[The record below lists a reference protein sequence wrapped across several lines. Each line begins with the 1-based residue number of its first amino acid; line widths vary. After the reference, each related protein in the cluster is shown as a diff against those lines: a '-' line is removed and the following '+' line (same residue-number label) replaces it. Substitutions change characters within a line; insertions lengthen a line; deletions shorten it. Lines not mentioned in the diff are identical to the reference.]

1 MNKSH
6 DLTKKQMIEILV
18 ASVVLGVMLLIFDFV
33 NTNLKFDGVITRN
46 EAGTGSLTEE
56 LKLKYL
62 DQSNELEVEVSDR
75 RLSEKALKKV
85 FNQAVSEIEA
95 TYLGENASADNV
107 TEDLN
112 LAASY
117 VDGLIDAEWK
127 VDDAELMSKDGK
139 LKEEN
144 IPENGQVVNVTA
156 FLYYED
162 EQYIYSFAVM
172 VMPKS
177 LDTVEG
183 QLLAI
188 NRAIR
193 NADEATRLNRTL
205 KLPTKVEGMN
215 LRWAKKMDYRGLYV
229 IFLGVGAVVAISF
242 GKKQDLKKAAK
253 KLVEEKEQDY
263 PMIVNQLSILMGAGM
278 SFRKA
283 LERMVSKYVLSRKQG
298 EPVRAGFE
306 ELLVLYRKMTDGKGE
321 LQALEELGKSCES
334 KEYRKLAML
343 LTQNLQKGSKDLL
356 NALEKEEQYAFEMR
370 KQRAIRLGEE
380 ASTKLLIPMSGMLF
394 IVIVVLIVPA
404 IMQMNI

>member
-117 VDGLIDAEWK
+117 VDGLIEAEWK

-229 IFLGVGAVVAISF
+229 ILLGVGAVVALSF

>member
-117 VDGLIDAEWK
+117 VDGLIEAEWK

-144 IPENGQVVNVTA
+144 IPENGQVVNLTA

-229 IFLGVGAVVAISF
+229 ILLGVGAVVALSF

>member
-117 VDGLIDAEWK
+117 VDGLIEAEWK

>member
-117 VDGLIDAEWK
+117 VDGLIEAEWK

-205 KLPTKVEGMN
+205 KLPTKVDGVN
-215 LRWAKKMDYRGLYV
+215 IRWAKKMDYRGLYV
-229 IFLGVGAVVAISF
+229 ILLGVGAVVALSF

>member
-75 RLSEKALKKV
+75 RLSEKTLKKV

-117 VDGLIDAEWK
+117 VDGLIEAEWK

-229 IFLGVGAVVAISF
+229 ILLGVGAVVALSF

-253 KLVEEKEQDY
+253 KLVEEKKQDY